1 MNHQKK
7 RFSRTKKPFSIL
19 SAAHSIVRVTEALDW
34 QLDDVDAFLRRVHVE
49 YGLSAEI
56 EFAAILRWLGWCRL
70 VHRLNIEALR
80 DPAYDALEVPDLFAV
95 FSTGDAFCSA
105 LIEVKATEEL
115 SLIFKKSYLE
125 KLRAYARLM
134 NQPLLLAWRPRPI
147 GIWTLVD
154 PNVAEPLYD
163 ERVQISFERAFQ
175 NDLMSILAGDYVLVP
190 KAGTGVRI
198 EAKRTGEKTPTKDGY
213 EAVFTISDA
222 YFHDA
227 NKNRV
232 PDLPES
238 ITWAILSVL
247 AHDEE
252 VTDEG
257 FCQSYTA
264 SGGMTRAQLVLRTA
278 VGFSAGENERIHW
291 KNVAE
296 SLDSILTS
304 EALLSD
310 AQAHFGSFMQY
321 IFHQQP
327 RQVPDFLPSTWKGR
341 DSAGPHFHT

>member
-1 MNHQKK
+1 MSQQEK
-7 RFSRTKKPFSIL
+7 RFSRTGKPFSGL
-19 SAAHSIVRVTEALDW
+19 NAAHSIVRVAEVLDW
-34 QLDDVDAFLRRVHVE
+34 QFDDVDAFLRRAQHVE

-56 EFAAILRWLGWCRL
+56 EFAAILRWLGWCRF
-70 VHRLNIEALR
+70 VHRLNIEAFR
-80 DPAYDALEVPDLFAV
+80 DPAYDSLEVPDLFAV
-95 FSTGDAFCSA
+95 FSAGDASCSA

-115 SLIFKKSYLE
+115 TLTFKKPYLG

-147 GIWTLVD
+147 GIWILID
-154 PNVAEPLYD
+154 LNSAELLDD
-163 ERVQISFERAFQ
+163 EHVQVSLERAFQ

-190 KAGTGVRI
+190 KEGAGLRI

-213 EAVFTISDA
+213 KAVFTISDA

-227 NKNRV
+227 NRNRV

-238 ITWAILSVL
+238 ITWAILSV
-247 AHDEE
+247 AKYDEE

-257 FCQSYTA
+257 LFQSYTA

-296 SLDSILTS
+296 SLDSILTN
-304 EALLSD
+304 EALLTD
-310 AQAHFGSFMQY
+310 AQARFGTFMQY
-321 IFHQQP
+321 IFLQQP
-327 RQVPDFLPSTWKGR
+327 RQVPDFLPSTWKGSR
-341 DSAGPHFHT
+341 GCWIS